1 MFEIWRK
8 IVSQHTL
15 YMDASKLANVRRD
28 KLKKNRLTS
37 AEIEEIKRTAREPR
51 NLEKRNP
58 EDVKVRMENMA
69 PEKIKGTLEEVR
81 RGNQTTN

>member
-15 YMDASKLANVRRD
+15 YMDASKLANVRQD